1 MSHHAIPLATA
12 VLTSFAPCAAI
23 AQQRFP
29 AHSTSAAPYAVSTV
43 GVRWSMPLHNV
54 TRHAPSWSATDL
66 GLAGGFLAF
75 LWVDAAQTRSI
86 ARNNW
91 AGFYESNPILGPRPS
106 VGQINSYTAA
116 AAVTTLSVA
125 ALLPARARRWWL
137 LGAIAVETFAVTA
150 TTRSGIAL
158 RLN

>member
-1 MSHHAIPLATA
+1 MSLDH
-12 VLTSFAPCAAI
+12 
-23 AQQRFP
+23 
-29 AHSTSAAPYAVSTV
+29 
-43 GVRWSMPLHNV
+43 V
-54 TRHAPSWSATDL
+54 TRHAPSWSATDV
-66 GLAGGFLAF
+66 GLAGGFLAS

-91 AGFYESNPILGPRPS
+91 VGFHEANPLIGPRPS
-106 VGQINSYTAA
+106 VGQLNTYTAV
-116 AAVTTLSVA
+116 AAVTTLGIA

-137 LGAIAVETFAVTA
+137 IGAIALEAYAVTA